1 MTLADISTA
10 RQWISKNTRGI
21 EYAVHCQASR
31 SSPLCSVSESCKLI
45 RYSGNTLW
53 ATSSPEGGVGSVSRI
68 LCLGQCIADHGSR
81 LRGPEARQ
89 ECLRGDGT
97 AYRCGEA
104 SINALRTLV
113 GSELV
118 GCEGYTF
125 DRYKRLI
132 TVCCAGSINLNAE
145 MVRLGWAGH
154 WRTGAIPRIM
164 FSRGGSLGGLTRDM
178 RGQF

>member
-1 MTLADISTA
+1 VECEAASENSDRIADGMTLADISTA

-145 MVRLGWAGH
+145 MVRLGWALAY
-154 WRTGAIPRIM
+154 RRY
-164 FSRGGSLGGLTRDM
+164 SKNYV
-178 RGQF
+178 Q